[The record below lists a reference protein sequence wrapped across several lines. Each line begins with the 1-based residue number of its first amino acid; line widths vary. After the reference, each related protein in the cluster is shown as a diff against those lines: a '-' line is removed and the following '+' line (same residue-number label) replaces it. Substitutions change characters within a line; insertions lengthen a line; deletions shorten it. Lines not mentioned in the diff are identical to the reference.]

1 MLKECEMKR
10 KMKKKGIMIVLAILF
25 VSAAVAA
32 GYFAG
37 MHRER
42 AENERRAEEMS
53 RADKEERGAKIAIV
67 NMDEGV
73 DTASGKVQYAAQLL
87 PYTGV
92 EYTVTGLTD
101 ARIGVETGLYGASVI
116 IPADF
121 SQAVYSINTQPTVS
135 RLTFTIS
142 HAVSGEKREQAI
154 RNVEALGAN
163 LSDSLTQIYLS
174 SVMKEFHQAQDVSD
188 EIIAND
194 KIGGHRTSGC
204 SRSRKPDCND

>member
-1 MLKECEMKR
+1 M
-10 KMKKKGIMIVLAILF
+10 LAILF

-37 MHRER
+37 MYRER

-92 EYTVTGLTD
+92 
-101 ARIGVETGLYGASVI
+101 
-116 IPADF
+116 
-121 SQAVYSINTQPTVS
+121 
-135 RLTFTIS
+135 
-142 HAVSGEKREQAI
+142 
-154 RNVEALGAN
+154 
-163 LSDSLTQIYLS
+163 
-174 SVMKEFHQAQDVSD
+174 
-188 EIIAND
+188 
-194 KIGGHRTSGC
+194 
-204 SRSRKPDCND
+204 